1 MPCTGG
7 GDMARV
13 VVLVSMAVSLVS
25 AAGRPPQDLEALSDD
40 DDVRGFRTTTMPGGL
55 LWNCSGQVGFRLV
68 WRRKTRRPRTP
79 CGSSANVA
87 ATALAKRGYERMWR
101 RAGST
106 GALGP
111 KRRRGTK
118 TFSFSSIS
126 SRTLRPCLQRWLRP
140 GPARLRWLCP
150 GLALLRWLCPRLAR
164 LRCLC
169 PSPTSGRSRDT
180 KSSVACF
187 VFGLSKESGE

>member
-7 GDMARV
+7 TWHASSCLCPWLSAWYRLLGARP
-13 VVLVSMAVSLVS
+13 
-25 AAGRPPQDLEALSDD
+25 RTWRLS
-40 DDVRGFRTTTMPGGL
+40 RTTTMSGGSGRRRGLGGL
-55 LWNCSGQVGFRLV
+55 LWNCSGEVGFRLV

-87 ATALAKRGYERMWR
+87 ATALAKGGYERMWR